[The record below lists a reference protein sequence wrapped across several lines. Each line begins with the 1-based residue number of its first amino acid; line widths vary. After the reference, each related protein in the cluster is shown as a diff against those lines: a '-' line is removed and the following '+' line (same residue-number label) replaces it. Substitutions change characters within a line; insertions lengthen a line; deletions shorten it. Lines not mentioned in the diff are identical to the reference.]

1 MAPPID
7 WAISRRGWRDAG
19 RVRVN
24 SARSLASRS
33 KRRGRGRLGQRL
45 GRSEPPCPRQSR
57 HHTERPRAARSAI
70 VSKYFSMHSEKP
82 PTSTHSPRG
91 SFASRCPQRSSAP
104 SPDGKLPQTNPA
116 GSRNRAGKE
125 GTLIAA
131 DPLVFASLGVVQIPL
146 IGDADFVVSECRN
159 FFPKR
164 LQSLEVMAMR
174 TGAFAGATAI
184 FVVFLCATASL
195 AQQELAAGLDHRHAV
210 IGDDVGCRVSL

>member
-7 WAISRRGWRDAG
+7 WPINRRGRSPL
-19 RVRVN
+19 VSSSVN
-24 SARSLASRS
+24 EASSATSRS

-125 GTLIAA
+125 GTLIA
-131 DPLVFASLGVVQIPL
+131 PIPL
-146 IGDADFVVSECRN
+146 
-159 FFPKR
+159 
-164 LQSLEVMAMR
+164 
-174 TGAFAGATAI
+174 
-184 FVVFLCATASL
+184 FLPPSALCKFLPDYA
-195 AQQELAAGLDHRHAV
+195 
-210 IGDDVGCRVSL
+210 